1 MPNEFVRRD
10 ICKRFGVNRILLI
23 VYILID
29 RNKSYENKS
38 YISIGKV
45 LSTCGYKL
53 QKHKPKIFYE
63 VIKAILFLKANYFIE
78 TDFDIN
84 TIGYD
89 DFIEIKIIEGNFMPT
104 GSFVRLYSSDFDKIM
119 SLKVNTSNENVLL
132 CYLYISSYIPC
143 RKLNEDGSEKI
154 DAKEL
159 PEAFY
164 KSITKMASNLNMSKD
179 TISRCLDCLTN
190 NENGNEP
197 LLIKKEVG
205 SIQLDK
211 SKPPQNVPN
220 IYVHNK
226 SGYDREIQW
235 AINKLLQMYK
245 ADKSTVK
252 I

>member
-1 MPNEFVRRD
+1 MQKLKD
-10 ICKRFGVNRILLI
+10 ICKKMEDI
-23 VYILID
+23 V
-29 RNKSYENKS
+29 S
-38 YISIGKV
+38 
-45 LSTCGYKL
+45 
-53 QKHKPKIFYE
+53 
-63 VIKAILFLKANYFIE
+63 A
-78 TDFDIN
+78 
-84 TIGYD
+84 
-89 DFIEIKIIEGNFMPT
+89 EIAKGI
-104 GSFVRLYSSDFDKIM
+104 
-119 SLKVNTSNENVLL
+119 
-132 CYLYISSYIPC
+132 
-143 RKLNEDGSEKI
+143 EKI

-179 TISRCLDCLTN
+179 TINRCLDCLTN
-190 NENGNEP
+190 SENGNEP

-245 ADKSTVK
+245 ADKPTLK